1 MAEQSV
7 SPISSSSQLQEQA
20 QAAAEDIVTGAES
33 GSLNRSGGSQ
43 HHILSCTNCR
53 KRKVKC
59 TKTSP
64 CAACDRSNIS
74 CIFPNR
80 ARLPRGRSTAGGP
93 KTTNLELLRR
103 VSKLEEL
110 LEKANQVEKDGQ
122 DSMNARRN
130 DSLKATSEEV
140 SSPSSYDTPRT
151 QPEASQSPNGGSV
164 QPVINPVTSEE
175 ALNKYIG
182 SSFWKNLT
190 YEVGCCL
197 QGDILPGDPGSY
209 HPLTL

>member
-7 SPISSSSQLQEQA
+7 SPISSSSRPHQA
-20 QAAAEDIVTGAES
+20 SAENALAGAES
-33 GSLNRSGGSQ
+33 AALNRSGGSH

-64 CAACDRSNIS
+64 CAACDRSNIP

-110 LEKANQVEKDGQ
+110 LEKASQVGNDGKDLK
-122 DSMNARRN
+122 NTRRN
-130 DSLKATSEEV
+130 SLLKATFEEL
-140 SSPSSYDTPRT
+140 SSPASNDIQRP
-151 QPEASQSPNGGSV
+151 QPEASQSPDGAAIR
-164 QPVINPVTSEE
+164 PVISPVTSEE

-182 SSFWKNLT
+182 SNFWKNLT
-190 YEVGCCL
+190 YEVG
-197 QGDILPGDPGSY
+197 
-209 HPLTL
+209 

>member
-1 MAEQSV
+1 MAGQSA
-7 SPISSSSQLQEQA
+7 SPISSSSRPHEQA
-20 QAAAEDIVTGAES
+20 QDPVEDVVTVAES
-33 GSLNRSGGSQ
+33 AALKRSGGSQ

-59 TKTSP
+59 TKTTP

-110 LEKANQVEKDGQ
+110 LEKANQVGKNGKDFK
-122 DSMNARRN
+122 DTPRN
-130 DSLKATSEEV
+130 GSLKTTFEDL
-140 SSPSSYDTPRT
+140 SSPASNDTPRT
-151 QPEASQSPNGGSV
+151 QPEASQSPNVG
-164 QPVINPVTSEE
+164 PVRPMISPVNSEE

-182 SSFWKNLT
+182 SNFWKNLT
-190 YEVGCCL
+190 YEVG
-197 QGDILPGDPGSY
+197 
-209 HPLTL
+209 

>member
-7 SPISSSSQLQEQA
+7 SPISSSSRPHEQA
-20 QAAAEDIVTGAES
+20 QASAENVLAGAES
-33 GSLNRSGGSQ
+33 AALNRSGGSQ

-64 CAACDRSNIS
+64 CAACDRSNIP

-110 LEKANQVEKDGQ
+110 LEKANQVGYDGKD
-122 DSMNARRN
+122 SKNTRRN
-130 DSLKATSEEV
+130 SSLKATFEEL
-140 SSPSSYDTPRT
+140 SSAASNDIQRPQS
-151 QPEASQSPNGGSV
+151 EASQSPNGAAIR
-164 QPVINPVTSEE
+164 PVISPVTSEE

-182 SSFWKNLT
+182 SNFWKNLT
-190 YEVGCCL
+190 YEVG
-197 QGDILPGDPGSY
+197 
-209 HPLTL
+209 

>member
-7 SPISSSSQLQEQA
+7 LPITTLSSPPHEQA
-20 QAAAEDIVTGAES
+20 QASAEDVITVAES
-33 GSLNRSGGSQ
+33 AALNRSGGSQ

-64 CAACDRSNIS
+64 CAACERSNIS

-80 ARLPRGRSTAGGP
+80 ARLPRGRSTAAGP

-110 LEKANQVEKDGQ
+110 LEKANQVGRDGKNSKDT
-122 DSMNARRN
+122 SRN
-130 DSLKATSEEV
+130 GSLKAGFEDLPSPV
-140 SSPSSYDTPRT
+140 SNDTPRT
-151 QPEASQSPNGGSV
+151 QPEASQSSMGGPIR
-164 QPVINPVTSEE
+164 PVISPVNSEE

-182 SSFWKNLT
+182 SNFWKNLT
-190 YEVGCCL
+190 YEVG
-197 QGDILPGDPGSY
+197 
-209 HPLTL
+209 

>member
-7 SPISSSSQLQEQA
+7 SPISSSSRPHEQA
-20 QAAAEDIVTGAES
+20 QASPEDVIAVAES
-33 GSLNRSGGSQ
+33 AALNRSGGSQ

-80 ARLPRGRSTAGGP
+80 ARLPRGRSTAVGP

-110 LEKANQVEKDGQ
+110 LEKANQVGKDGK
-122 DSMNARRN
+122 DSKDTPRN
-130 DSLKATSEEV
+130 GLLKATFEDL
-140 SSPSSYDTPRT
+140 SSPASNDTPRT
-151 QPEASQSPNGGSV
+151 QPEASQSPKGGSAR
-164 QPVINPVTSEE
+164 PVISPVNSEE

-182 SSFWKNLT
+182 SNFWKNLT
-190 YEVGCCL
+190 YEVG
-197 QGDILPGDPGSY
+197 
-209 HPLTL
+209 

>member
-1 MAEQSV
+1 MAVQSS
-7 SPISSSSQLQEQA
+7 SPISSSSRLQEQA
-20 QAAAEDIVTGAES
+20 QASAEDVVGGAES
-33 GSLNRSGGSQ
+33 AALNRSGGNQ

-80 ARLPRGRSTAGGP
+80 ARLPRGRSITGGP

-110 LEKANQVEKDGQ
+110 LEKANQVDKDGK
-122 DSMNARRN
+122 DSKNTRRN
-130 DSLKATSEEV
+130 GSLKATSKEL
-140 SSPSSYDTPRT
+140 SSPTSNDTPRT
-151 QPEASQSPNGGSV
+151 QPEASHSPNGG
-164 QPVINPVTSEE
+164 PVRPMISPVTSEE

-182 SSFWKNLT
+182 SNFWKNLT
-190 YEVGCCL
+190 YEVG
-197 QGDILPGDPGSY
+197 
-209 HPLTL
+209 